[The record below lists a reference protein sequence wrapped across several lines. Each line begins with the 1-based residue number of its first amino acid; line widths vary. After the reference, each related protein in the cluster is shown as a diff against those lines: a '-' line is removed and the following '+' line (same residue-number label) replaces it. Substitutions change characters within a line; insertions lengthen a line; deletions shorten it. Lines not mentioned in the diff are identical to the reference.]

1 MNLKILAIVSK
12 KGFMKK
18 KKILIISDHACSPSG
33 VGVQTKFLIEGLL
46 KKGDLKFIQLGAAIK
61 HQNYDVKKIND
72 NFLIKPIDGFGS
84 PELIRSVLVNEK
96 PDALIIFSDPRFFTW
111 LFEMEDEIRQ
121 ICPILWWHVW
131 DNRPTPRFNDWMY
144 ESVDAINCHSF
155 LTYQMCKENFAKK
168 TNFIP
173 HAFPK
178 SAFYRLK
185 KSKIKK
191 EKSRILGENRKDNF
205 VCLWMNRNCMRKRP
219 ADVLYSWKYFL
230 DKLSLKER
238 EKVTLLMHTDPQDSA
253 GVNLIEIAIMLDI
266 LDTVSFSVQKLET
279 SFINILHNISDVC
292 LNISYSEGFGL
303 TTLESMMTG
312 TPIIATK
319 TGGLYRQVIDFRDNT
334 QNGVGLNPDVK
345 SIAGNQK
352 IPYIYEDY
360 VSCNKVADAILHIK
374 SLKNDDYDI
383 LSKKVENYSKI
394 AFDYDNTIN
403 LWYKSLNKTIKEFK
417 CQKQKTKAKVVY
429 LK

>member
-1 MNLKILAIVSK
+1 
-12 KGFMKK
+12 MKK
-18 KKILIISDHACSPSG
+18 KKILVISDHACAPSG
-33 VGVQTKFLIEGLL
+33 VGVQTKFLVEGLI

-61 HQNYDVKKIND
+61 HQNYDTVKIND
-72 NFLIKPIDGFGS
+72 DFLIKPIDGFGN
-84 PELIRSVLVNEK
+84 PDLIRAILINEK

-111 LFEMEDEIRQ
+111 LFEIEDEVRQ

-144 ESVDAINCHSF
+144 ESVDTINCHSY
-155 LTYQMCKENFAKK
+155 LTYQMCKENFKEK

-173 HAFPK
+173 HSFPK
-178 SAFYRLK
+178 DKFYRLEK
-185 KSKIKK
+185 NIIAK
-191 EKSRILGENRKDNF
+191 EKERILGTNRKDNF

-219 ADVLYSWKYFL
+219 ADVLHSWKLFL
-230 DKLSLKER
+230 DKIGL
-238 EKVTLLMHTDPQDSA
+238 EKRKNVTLLMHTDPQDSA
-253 GVNLIEIAIMLDI
+253 GVNLIEIALMLDI

-279 SFINILHNISDVC
+279 SFINVLHNISDVC
-292 LNISYSEGFGL
+292 LNISHSEGFGL

-319 TGGLYRQVIDFRDNT
+319 TGGLYRQVIDFRDNSE
-334 QNGVGLNPDVK
+334 NGVGLDPDIK

-360 VSCNKVADAILHIK
+360 VNCDKVACAIEYILN
-374 SLKNDDYDI
+374 LTEDDYNT
-383 LSKKVENYSKI
+383 LSKKVEKYSEV
-394 AFDYDNTIN
+394 AFDYNNTIN
-403 LWYKSLNKTIKEFK
+403 LWYESLNKTIEEFQ
-417 CQKQKTKAKVVY
+417 CQKEKTKSKVVY